1 MNKVIK
7 LSAAVIGGDSRQIA
21 VAEGLADLFEE
32 VRLFGHP
39 KARAAEAIRYCG
51 RPEEA
56 IEGAGVVVLP
66 ITGLDEIGRIR
77 SYQSQPAIEFGPFL
91 ERLASGTLLAA
102 GSLAARWRESAATL
116 GIRVLEYV
124 DDDEIAILNSIPT
137 AEGAV
142 QIAMEQLPVTVHGS
156 TILVVGLGRVG
167 VTVARTFKALGAR
180 VIVAARKPARLARAM
195 EMGCEIVA
203 DEALGTIIGRADV
216 IVNSVPALVLT
227 KELLELAAS
236 GVVIIDLAS
245 APGGVDFEAASRL
258 NLNAKLYPG
267 LPGIVA
273 PETAGAIL
281 ASAIPRLIWKNLEQT
296 EVACDAVCWN

>member
-1 MNKVIK
+1 LNKVIK

-32 VRLFGHP
+32 VRLYGHP
-39 KARAAEAIRYCG
+39 EAEAAEAIRYCG

-56 IEGAGVVVLP
+56 IDGAGVVVLP
-66 ITGLDEIGRIR
+66 ITGLDETGRIR
-77 SYQSQPAIEFGPFL
+77 SYQGEAPIEFGPFF
-91 ERLASGTLLAA
+91 ERLAPGTLLVA
-102 GSLAARWRESAATL
+102 GSLAGRWREAAAAR
-116 GIRVLEYV
+116 GIQVLEYA

-142 QIAMEQLPVTVHGS
+142 QIAMEQLPVTIHGS
-156 TILVVGLGRVG
+156 TVLVVGLGRVG

-180 VIVAARKPARLARAM
+180 VIVSARKPARLARAV

-203 DEALGTIIGRADV
+203 DEDLSTVIGGADV

-227 KELLELAAS
+227 AELLELAAS

-281 ASAIPRLIWKNLEQT
+281 ASAIPRLIWKNLERT
-296 EVACDAVCWN
+296 EVAYDAVCWN